1 MQLDQNTANYDVSDE
16 HQDHAQPAQSR
27 GARTIDG
34 RRKPSREAGENAAPN
49 STQKPT
55 NHSKPDFLGEHKDT
69 TIDKPD
75 AETKIGRGQISR
87 RACHPDFES
96 LLLMDKIE
104 EVLITLR
111 RLIRATDLHSKQLV
125 KTAGLTAPQLLLL
138 QAIREQG
145 QVTIGALAKEISLS
159 QATVTTILDRLEKRG
174 LVYRERSSEDKRKV
188 HAYLT
193 DKGADIIRD
202 APTPLQ
208 EHFVKQFRD
217 LREWEQ
223 SMIISSLQR
232 VALMMDAEHIDA
244 SPVLDVGDLDRKDG
258 RNLPGQEVTKPS
270 GENGDSNA

>member
-1 MQLDQNTANYDVSDE
+1 MQFDQEVTRSHPQE
-16 HQDHAQPAQSR
+16 
-27 GARTIDG
+27 DG
-34 RRKPSREAGENAAPN
+34 GDTRSRER
-49 STQKPT
+49 
-55 NHSKPDFLGEHKDT
+55 DT
-69 TIDKPD
+69 RLRERKSAQETARQTIDKRRATP
-75 AETKIGRGQISR
+75 KVGRTQLSR
-87 RACHPDFES
+87 RDLQS

-138 QAIREQG
+138 QAIREKG

-193 DKGADIIRD
+193 DKGVEILRD

-208 EHFVKQFRD
+208 EHFVRQFRD
-217 LREWEQ
+217 LRDWEQ

-244 SPVLDVGDLDRKDG
+244 SPVLDVGDLDRKDS
-258 RNLPGQEVTKPS
+258 RQLPP
-270 GENGDSNA
+270 GEAEEKEED